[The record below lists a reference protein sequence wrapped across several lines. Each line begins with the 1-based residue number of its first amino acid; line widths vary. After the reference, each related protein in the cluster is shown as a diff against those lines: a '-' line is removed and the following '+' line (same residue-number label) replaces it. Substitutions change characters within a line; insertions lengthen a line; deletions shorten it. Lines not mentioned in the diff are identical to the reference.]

1 MTTATAYDS
10 DAQAFFTA
18 AGITDS
24 TQKSAVN
31 QLVLD
36 LKSYSIWTKFIAI
49 YPLVGG
55 TATTHKYNLKNP
67 VDTDAGFRIVFSG
80 GITHDANGIT
90 GNGTTGYG
98 DTKINANTHLSQNDV
113 SAFVYVRTNSSGAY
127 TDLGALKSSA
137 PQYRV
142 QMNSR
147 NGSDLFNTA
156 LTVETL
162 TGNSN
167 TDSRGFFGIS
177 RIASTEYK
185 QTKTSTQTK
194 VSVSS
199 TGKPNANIGLM
210 ALISNAPGV
219 TTYSP
224 RNLAFAAVG
233 TGLTDTECDNLYTA
247 VQAFQTTL
255 SRNV

>member
-1 MTTATAYDS
+1 MTTASAYDS

-55 TATTHKYNLKNP
+55 TSTTHKYNLKNP
-67 VDTDAGFRIVFSG
+67 VDSDAAFRIVFSG

-98 DTKINANTHLSQNDV
+98 NTKINPSSHLSQNDV
-113 SAFVYVRTNSSGAY
+113 SVFIYSRTNSSGNY
-127 TDLGALKSSA
+127 VELGAIKSTA
-137 PQYRV
+137 TQHRV
-142 QMNSR
+142 HFNPR
-147 NGSDLFNTA
+147 NASDLFNTA
-156 LTVETL
+156 LTCSTV

-167 TDSRGFFGIS
+167 TDSRGLFGLS
-177 RIASTEYK
+177 RITSTEYK
-185 QTKTSTQTK
+185 QSINSTQTT
-194 VSVSS
+194 VSVTS
-199 TGKPNANIGLM
+199 TGLPNVNIGLM
-210 ALISNAPGV
+210 ALISDAPSV
-219 TTYSP
+219 SSYSP
-224 RNLAFAAVG
+224 RNMAFACIG
-233 TGLTDTECDNLYTA
+233 TGLTDTEADNLYTA
-247 VQAFQTTL
+247 VQAYQTTL